1 MASTSASFNIKNKES
16 PLVNIYHFKEGT
28 VRSDC
33 SFLLNLIA
41 LTLYRLD
48 PSTTQSGGAKATASE
63 ME

>member
-1 MASTSASFNIKNKES
+1 MKEP
-16 PLVNIYHFKEGT
+16 PLVTIYHFKEST
-28 VRSDC
+28 LSVWIARYYKD
-33 SFLLNLIA
+33 LLQ